1 MKIYPDAAHGFLQR
15 HWTEEFTAQ
24 IPADFP
30 WKSVEQGASTAVL
43 LAGSPLL
50 EGVGGRFFEDCNE
63 VKAVGAPDAL
73 PTDNLAASAHDPAD
87 AARLWE
93 LSLRTANIT

>member
-1 MKIYPDAAHGFLQR
+1 
-15 HWTEEFTAQ
+15 
-24 IPADFP
+24 
-30 WKSVEQGASTAVL
+30 VL

-63 VKAVGAPDAL
+63 AKAVGDLEAL
-73 PTDNLAASAHDPAD
+73 PTDNLAASALDPAD

-93 LSLRTANIT
+93 LSLRTVQAGPIATGRGGSRSAEAAVSHRAWPRCQAPAANIT